1 VQFIHPKAMSVREE
15 QKRYVSTLRIQL
27 SAPTSGRSSKDI
39 CTQETNRDT
48 SSDSGKPVLLSLT
61 NFIPD
66 RSRPGLTTTAIGAV
80 DLQGAGGNWATVGRR
95 SRGGRRVH
103 RQREKRKGKSVGLR
117 IGTLNVGT
125 MTGKG
130 RELADMMERR
140 KVDIL
145 CVQETRWKGSKARS
159 IGAGFKLFY
168 YGMDSKR
175 NGVGVVLK
183 EEFVRNVLE
192 VKRVS
197 DRVMSLKLE
206 IEGVMLNVVSGY
218 APQVG
223 CELEEKE
230 RFWSEL
236 DEVMESIPMGERVVI
251 GTDFNVHLGEGNTGD
266 EEVMGKFGVK
276 ERNLEGQMVVD
287 FAKRMDMG
295 VVNTYFQK
303 REEHRVTYKS
313 GGRRTQVDYILCR
326 RGNLKEISDCKVV
339 VGESVA
345 RQHRMVV
352 CRMTLM
358 VCKMKRSKIEKKTK
372 WWKLK
377 KEECCEEFRQ
387 KLRQALGGQVVLP
400 DDWET
405 TAEVIRETGRKVL
418 GVSSGRRKE
427 DKETW
432 WWNEEVQDSIQRKRL
447 AKKKW
452 DMDRT
457 EENRQEYKEL
467 QRRVKREVSKAK
479 QKVYDEL
486 YTRLDT
492 REGEDLYRLARQRD
506 RDGKDVQQ
514 VRVIKDR
521 DGRVLTSEESVQRR
535 WKEYF
540 EELMNEE
547 NEREKRVE
555 GVNSVEQK
563 VDKIRKDEVRK
574 ALKRVK
580 SGKAVGPDDIPVEV
594 WKCLGEAAV
603 EFLASLF
610 NRVLE
615 SERMPEEWR
624 RSVLVPIFKNKGD
637 VQSCS
642 NYRGIKL
649 MSHTMKLWERVV
661 EARLRK
667 VVEICEQQ
675 YGFMPRKSTT
685 DAIFAL
691 RILMEKYRDGQRE
704 LHCVFVDL
712 EKAYDRVP
720 REELWYCMRKSGVAE
735 KYVRVVQDMYER
747 SRTVV
752 RCAVGQ
758 TEEFKVEVGLHQ
770 GSALSPFLFAI
781 VMDQL
786 SEEVRQESPWTMM
799 FADDIVIC
807 SESREQVEENL
818 ERWRFALERRG
829 MKVSR
834 SKTEYMCVNER
845 EGSGTVRLQGEEE
858 KKVQEFKYLNSTVQ
872 SNGECGKEVKKQVQ
886 AGWNGWRK
894 VSGVLFDQKISARI
908 KGKVYRTVVR
918 AAMLYGLETVSLR
931 KRQESELEVAELKM
945 LRFSLGVT
953 RLDRIRNE
961 YIRGTAHVGR
971 LGDKVREARLR
982 WFGHVQR
989 RESQRKR
996 SGKSSFVE
1004 GEAKLIIKSC
1014 FPEDGGA
1021 YTCVAENTAG
1031 KTSSSSAVHVRE
1043 GKALNDRKIFKAFQL
1058 CYLFMLYCTHTHTH
1072 THTSLNHSPDH
1083 LIISASSLRLSDLPV
1098 KRRSSSGTVLHLAGV
1113 CPLVSA
1119 VVPLQIESS
1128 SLQVEVRAGETA
1140 RLSCTFR
1147 GNTPIVSCW
1156 VYNKKEFGMIFCNEN
1171 FLMSGKILES
1181 SRFRI
1186 ESSSEGSSLVISETR
1201 PEDSGRY
1208 TLVVRDRVDS
1218 AQHSVTLSVI
1228 ERPQPP
1234 ASSPVVC
1241 VLSSYSLVLSW
1252 SGPCYDGGSAI
1263 TGYVVEVQQVDST
1276 GAGCWTE
1283 LSAGGNNT
1291 SLRVSSGLQPQA
1303 EYRFRV
1309 RACNAVGL
1317 SDPGPESQV
1326 IRMEGG
1332 TAEPCEEKR
1341 NDYVI
1346 VTIDEKHKV
1355 TDHYN
1360 VLDKLGVGKFGHV
1373 YRLAHKETGQVFAGK
1388 FYKGRR
1394 EKEREAAKKEIEL
1407 MNSLHHPKL
1416 VQCLAAYDNKPEIVM
1431 VMELIAGGELFERIV
1446 DDNFEHTEQSSV
1458 GYMHQILQGVEYM
1471 HQQNI
1476 VHLDLKPENIV
1487 CENRTGFQ
1495 IKIIDFGLARKL
1507 DSSTPLKV
1515 MHGTPEFVAPEVI
1528 NFEPVCLTTDMW
1540 SIGVICYILLSG
1552 ESPFQGESD
1561 SDTLALVTAAQWE
1574 FDEESFEEIT
1584 NQAKDFISSLLQK
1597 NARQRMSCDKALSH
1611 AWMKTLES
1619 TDNSTGAAK
1628 NISKDKMKKFLARQ
1642 KWKQGENKSYSNPKF
1657 YIKS

>member
-1 VQFIHPKAMSVREE
+1 MH
-15 QKRYVSTLRIQL
+15 
-27 SAPTSGRSSKDI
+27 SSNHIVKFAD
-39 CTQETNRDT
+39 DT
-48 SSDSGKPVLLSLT
+48 T
-61 NFIPD
+61 
-66 RSRPGLTTTAIGAV
+66 V
-80 DLQGAGGNWATVGRR
+80 DNEPR
-95 SRGGRRVH
+95 
-103 RQREKRKGKSVGLR
+103 
-117 IGTLNVGT
+117 
-125 MTGKG
+125 GKG
-130 RELADMMERR
+130 RELADVMERR

-168 YGMDSKR
+168 YGVDSKR

-236 DEVMESIPMGERVVI
+236 DEVMESIPTGERVVI
-251 GTDFNVHLGEGNTGD
+251 GADFNGHVGEGNTGD

-313 GGRRTQVDYILCR
+313 GGRSTQVDYILCR

-358 VCKMKRSKIEKKTK
+358 VCKKKRSEIEKKTK

-405 TAEVIRETGRKVL
+405 TGEVIRETGRKVL

-432 WWNEEVQDSIQRKRL
+432 WWNEEVQDSVQRKRL

-479 QKVYDEL
+479 QKAYDEL

-492 REGEDLYRLARQRD
+492 REGEKDLYRLARQRD

-574 ALKRVK
+574 ALKRMK

-649 MSHTMKLWERVV
+649 MSHTMKVWERVV

-691 RILMEKYRDGQRE
+691 RILMEKYRDGQKE

-758 TEEFKVEVGLHQ
+758 TEEFNVEVGLHQ

-845 EGSGTVRLQGEEE
+845 EGSGTVRLQGEEV
-858 KKVQEFKYLNSTVQ
+858 KKVQEFKYLGSTVQ
-872 SNGECGKEVKKQVQ
+872 SNGECGKEVKKRVQ
-886 AGWNGWRK
+886 TGWNGWRK
-894 VSGVLFDQKISARI
+894 VSGVLCDQKISARI

-918 AAMLYGLETVSLR
+918 PAMLYGLETVSLR

-989 RESQRKR
+989 RDNDIVICIESREQVEENLERWRFALERRGMKVSRSKTEYMCVNEREGSRTVRLQREEVKKVQEFKYLGSTVQSNGECGKEVKKRVQAGWNGWRKVSGVLCDQKISARIKGKVYRTVVRVAMLYGLKTVSLRKR
-996 SGKSSFVE
+996 QESELEVAELKMLRFSLGVTRLDRIRNEYIRGTAHVGRLGDKVREARLRWFGRVQRREISTEKKSNIMMLPPTCFTMSMMLMFI
-1004 GEAKLIIKSC
+1004 GKLIHPSIYLAIFYK
-1014 FPEDGGA
+1014 A
-1021 YTCVAENTAG
+1021 YPT
-1031 KTSSSSAVHVRE
+1031 
-1043 GKALNDRKIFKAFQL
+1043 
-1058 CYLFMLYCTHTHTH
+1058 
-1072 THTSLNHSPDH
+1072 
-1083 LIISASSLRLSDLPV
+1083 
-1098 KRRSSSGTVLHLAGV
+1098 
-1113 CPLVSA
+1113 
-1119 VVPLQIESS
+1119 
-1128 SLQVEVRAGETA
+1128 ET
-1140 RLSCTFR
+1140 L
-1147 GNTPIVSCW
+1147 
-1156 VYNKKEFGMIFCNEN
+1156 EFIQG
-1171 FLMSGKILES
+1171 
-1181 SRFRI
+1181 
-1186 ESSSEGSSLVISETR
+1186 
-1201 PEDSGRY
+1201 DSG
-1208 TLVVRDRVDS
+1208 
-1218 AQHSVTLSVI
+1218 
-1228 ERPQPP
+1228 
-1234 ASSPVVC
+1234 
-1241 VLSSYSLVLSW
+1241 
-1252 SGPCYDGGSAI
+1252 
-1263 TGYVVEVQQVDST
+1263 
-1276 GAGCWTE
+1276 
-1283 LSAGGNNT
+1283 
-1291 SLRVSSGLQPQA
+1291 
-1303 EYRFRV
+1303 
-1309 RACNAVGL
+1309 
-1317 SDPGPESQV
+1317 
-1326 IRMEGG
+1326 
-1332 TAEPCEEKR
+1332 
-1341 NDYVI
+1341 
-1346 VTIDEKHKV
+1346 HK
-1355 TDHYN
+1355 
-1360 VLDKLGVGKFGHV
+1360 
-1373 YRLAHKETGQVFAGK
+1373 
-1388 FYKGRR
+1388 
-1394 EKEREAAKKEIEL
+1394 
-1407 MNSLHHPKL
+1407 
-1416 VQCLAAYDNKPEIVM
+1416 
-1431 VMELIAGGELFERIV
+1431 
-1446 DDNFEHTEQSSV
+1446 
-1458 GYMHQILQGVEYM
+1458 
-1471 HQQNI
+1471 
-1476 VHLDLKPENIV
+1476 
-1487 CENRTGFQ
+1487 
-1495 IKIIDFGLARKL
+1495 AR
-1507 DSSTPLKV
+1507 
-1515 MHGTPEFVAPEVI
+1515 
-1528 NFEPVCLTTDMW
+1528 
-1540 SIGVICYILLSG
+1540 
-1552 ESPFQGESD
+1552 
-1561 SDTLALVTAAQWE
+1561 DTLDRMPVYHRAQ
-1574 FDEESFEEIT
+1574 
-1584 NQAKDFISSLLQK
+1584 
-1597 NARQRMSCDKALSH
+1597 
-1611 AWMKTLES
+1611 
-1619 TDNSTGAAK
+1619 
-1628 NISKDKMKKFLARQ
+1628 
-1642 KWKQGENKSYSNPKF
+1642 
-1657 YIKS
+1657 

>member
-1 VQFIHPKAMSVREE
+1 MGFWASIFSVIPTICFGFQCHECSVAIYSSLENKKLSNWATISLSSMLICLVIYTLTGIYGYLTFGRNVAADVLMSYSGDDVLMILARLLFGVSIITIYPIALLLGRLVVQDPLLRHRETYETCIRVALTAVWILITLLIALFVPDISKVISIIGGISAFFIFVFPGLCLTFAMQS
-15 QKRYVSTLRIQL
+15 QPMSATL
-27 SAPTSGRSSKDI
+27 S
-39 CTQETNRDT
+39 
-48 SSDSGKPVLLSLT
+48 T

-95 SRGGRRVH
+95 SRGGRRVR
-103 RQREKRKGKSVGLR
+103 RQREKRKGK
-117 IGTLNVGT
+117 
-125 MTGKG
+125 G
-130 RELADMMERR
+130 RELADVMERR

-168 YGMDSKR
+168 YGVDNKR

-192 VKRVS
+192 
-197 DRVMSLKLE
+197 
-206 IEGVMLNVVSGY
+206 
-218 APQVG
+218 VG

-236 DEVMESIPMGERVVI
+236 DEVMESIP
-251 GTDFNVHLGEGNTGD
+251 TGD

-287 FAKRMDMG
+287 FAKRMDMA

-313 GGRRTQVDYILCR
+313 GGRSTQ
-326 RGNLKEISDCKVV
+326 K
-339 VGESVA
+339 
-345 RQHRMVV
+345 
-352 CRMTLM
+352 
-358 VCKMKRSKIEKKTK
+358 KRSEIEKKTK

-479 QKVYDEL
+479 QKAYDEL

-492 REGEDLYRLARQRD
+492 REGEKDLYRLARQRD

-547 NEREKRVE
+547 NEGEKRVE

-574 ALKRVK
+574 ALKRMK

-649 MSHTMKLWERVV
+649 MSHTMKVWERVV

-758 TEEFKVEVGLHQ
+758 TEEFNVEVGLHQ

-845 EGSGTVRLQGEEE
+845 EGSGTVRLQGEEV
-858 KKVQEFKYLNSTVQ
+858 KKVQEFKYLGSTVQ
-872 SNGECGKEVKKQVQ
+872 SNGECGKEVKKRVQ

-894 VSGVLFDQKISARI
+894 VSGVLCDQKISARI

-918 AAMLYGLETVSLR
+918 PAMLYGLETVSLR

-989 RESQRKR
+989 RESEYIGRRMLDMKLPGRRQRGR
-996 SGKSSFVE
+996 
-1004 GEAKLIIKSC
+1004 
-1014 FPEDGGA
+1014 P
-1021 YTCVAENTAG
+1021 
-1031 KTSSSSAVHVRE
+1031 
-1043 GKALNDRKIFKAFQL
+1043 
-1058 CYLFMLYCTHTHTH
+1058 
-1072 THTSLNHSPDH
+1072 
-1083 LIISASSLRLSDLPV
+1083 
-1098 KRRSSSGTVLHLAGV
+1098 KRRYMDGINEDMK
-1113 CPLVSA
+1113 LVGAS
-1119 VVPLQIESS
+1119 
-1128 SLQVEVRAGETA
+1128 VEDA
-1140 RLSCTFR
+1140 
-1147 GNTPIVSCW
+1147 
-1156 VYNKKEFGMIFCNEN
+1156 
-1171 FLMSGKILES
+1171 
-1181 SRFRI
+1181 
-1186 ESSSEGSSLVISETR
+1186 
-1201 PEDSGRY
+1201 ED
-1208 TLVVRDRVDS
+1208 RDRWREM
-1218 AQHSVTLSVI
+1218 I
-1228 ERPQPP
+1228 R
-1234 ASSPVVC
+1234 C
-1241 VLSSYSLVLSW
+1241 
-1252 SGPCYDGGSAI
+1252 G
-1263 TGYVVEVQQVDST
+1263 
-1276 GAGCWTE
+1276 
-1283 LSAGGNNT
+1283 
-1291 SLRVSSGLQPQA
+1291 
-1303 EYRFRV
+1303 
-1309 RACNAVGL
+1309 
-1317 SDPGPESQV
+1317 DP
-1326 IRMEGG
+1326 
-1332 TAEPCEEKR
+1332 
-1341 NDYVI
+1341 
-1346 VTIDEKHKV
+1346 
-1355 TDHYN
+1355 
-1360 VLDKLGVGKFGHV
+1360 
-1373 YRLAHKETGQVFAGK
+1373 
-1388 FYKGRR
+1388 
-1394 EKEREAAKKEIEL
+1394 
-1407 MNSLHHPKL
+1407 
-1416 VQCLAAYDNKPEIVM
+1416 
-1431 VMELIAGGELFERIV
+1431 
-1446 DDNFEHTEQSSV
+1446 
-1458 GYMHQILQGVEYM
+1458 
-1471 HQQNI
+1471 
-1476 VHLDLKPENIV
+1476 
-1487 CENRTGFQ
+1487 
-1495 IKIIDFGLARKL
+1495 
-1507 DSSTPLKV
+1507 
-1515 MHGTPEFVAPEVI
+1515 
-1528 NFEPVCLTTDMW
+1528 
-1540 SIGVICYILLSG
+1540 
-1552 ESPFQGESD
+1552 
-1561 SDTLALVTAAQWE
+1561 
-1574 FDEESFEEIT
+1574 
-1584 NQAKDFISSLLQK
+1584 
-1597 NARQRMSCDKALSH
+1597 
-1611 AWMKTLES
+1611 
-1619 TDNSTGAAK
+1619 
-1628 NISKDKMKKFLARQ
+1628 
-1642 KWKQGENKSYSNPKF
+1642 
-1657 YIKS
+1657 

>member
-1 VQFIHPKAMSVREE
+1 MRI
-15 QKRYVSTLRIQL
+15 VS
-27 SAPTSGRSSKDI
+27 
-39 CTQETNRDT
+39 
-48 SSDSGKPVLLSLT
+48 T

-66 RSRPGLTTTAIGAV
+66 RSRPGLTTTDIGAV

-95 SRGGRRVH
+95 SRGGRRVR

-130 RELADMMERR
+130 RELADVMERR

-145 CVQETRWKGSKARS
+145 CVEETRWKGSKARS

-168 YGMDSKR
+168 YGVDSKR

-206 IEGVMLNVVSGY
+206 IEGAMLNVVSGY

-236 DEVMESIPMGERVVI
+236 DEVMESIPTGERVVI
-251 GTDFNVHLGEGNTGD
+251 GADFNGHVGEGNTGD

-326 RGNLKEISDCKVV
+326 RGNLKEIIDCKVV

-345 RQHRMVV
+345 RQHRMVL

-358 VCKMKRSKIEKKTK
+358 VCKTKRSKIEKKTK

-432 WWNEEVQDSIQRKRL
+432 WWNEEVQDSIQRKRI

-479 QKVYDEL
+479 QKAYEEL

-492 REGEDLYRLARQRD
+492 REGEKDLYRLARQRD

-574 ALKRVK
+574 ALKRMK

-603 EFLASLF
+603 EFLANLF

-615 SERMPEEWR
+615 
-624 RSVLVPIFKNKGD
+624 N
-637 VQSCS
+637 
-642 NYRGIKL
+642 
-649 MSHTMKLWERVV
+649 
-661 EARLRK
+661 
-667 VVEICEQQ
+667 
-675 YGFMPRKSTT
+675 
-685 DAIFAL
+685 
-691 RILMEKYRDGQRE
+691 
-704 LHCVFVDL
+704 L

-758 TEEFKVEVGLHQ
+758 TEEFNVEVGLHQ

-845 EGSGTVRLQGEEE
+845 EGSGTVRLQGEEV
-858 KKVQEFKYLNSTVQ
+858 KKVQEFKYLGSTVQ
-872 SNGECGKEVKKQVQ
+872 SNGECGKE
-886 AGWNGWRK
+886 
-894 VSGVLFDQKISARI
+894 
-908 KGKVYRTVVR
+908 
-918 AAMLYGLETVSLR
+918 
-931 KRQESELEVAELKM
+931 
-945 LRFSLGVT
+945 
-953 RLDRIRNE
+953 
-961 YIRGTAHVGR
+961 
-971 LGDKVREARLR
+971 
-982 WFGHVQR
+982 
-989 RESQRKR
+989 
-996 SGKSSFVE
+996 
-1004 GEAKLIIKSC
+1004 
-1014 FPEDGGA
+1014 
-1021 YTCVAENTAG
+1021 
-1031 KTSSSSAVHVRE
+1031 
-1043 GKALNDRKIFKAFQL
+1043 
-1058 CYLFMLYCTHTHTH
+1058 
-1072 THTSLNHSPDH
+1072 
-1083 LIISASSLRLSDLPV
+1083 
-1098 KRRSSSGTVLHLAGV
+1098 
-1113 CPLVSA
+1113 
-1119 VVPLQIESS
+1119 
-1128 SLQVEVRAGETA
+1128 
-1140 RLSCTFR
+1140 
-1147 GNTPIVSCW
+1147 
-1156 VYNKKEFGMIFCNEN
+1156 
-1171 FLMSGKILES
+1171 
-1181 SRFRI
+1181 
-1186 ESSSEGSSLVISETR
+1186 
-1201 PEDSGRY
+1201 
-1208 TLVVRDRVDS
+1208 
-1218 AQHSVTLSVI
+1218 
-1228 ERPQPP
+1228 
-1234 ASSPVVC
+1234 
-1241 VLSSYSLVLSW
+1241 
-1252 SGPCYDGGSAI
+1252 
-1263 TGYVVEVQQVDST
+1263 
-1276 GAGCWTE
+1276 
-1283 LSAGGNNT
+1283 
-1291 SLRVSSGLQPQA
+1291 
-1303 EYRFRV
+1303 
-1309 RACNAVGL
+1309 
-1317 SDPGPESQV
+1317 
-1326 IRMEGG
+1326 
-1332 TAEPCEEKR
+1332 
-1341 NDYVI
+1341 
-1346 VTIDEKHKV
+1346 
-1355 TDHYN
+1355 
-1360 VLDKLGVGKFGHV
+1360 
-1373 YRLAHKETGQVFAGK
+1373 
-1388 FYKGRR
+1388 
-1394 EKEREAAKKEIEL
+1394 
-1407 MNSLHHPKL
+1407 
-1416 VQCLAAYDNKPEIVM
+1416 
-1431 VMELIAGGELFERIV
+1431 
-1446 DDNFEHTEQSSV
+1446 
-1458 GYMHQILQGVEYM
+1458 
-1471 HQQNI
+1471 
-1476 VHLDLKPENIV
+1476 
-1487 CENRTGFQ
+1487 
-1495 IKIIDFGLARKL
+1495 
-1507 DSSTPLKV
+1507 
-1515 MHGTPEFVAPEVI
+1515 
-1528 NFEPVCLTTDMW
+1528 
-1540 SIGVICYILLSG
+1540 
-1552 ESPFQGESD
+1552 
-1561 SDTLALVTAAQWE
+1561 
-1574 FDEESFEEIT
+1574 
-1584 NQAKDFISSLLQK
+1584 
-1597 NARQRMSCDKALSH
+1597 
-1611 AWMKTLES
+1611 
-1619 TDNSTGAAK
+1619 
-1628 NISKDKMKKFLARQ
+1628 
-1642 KWKQGENKSYSNPKF
+1642 
-1657 YIKS
+1657 